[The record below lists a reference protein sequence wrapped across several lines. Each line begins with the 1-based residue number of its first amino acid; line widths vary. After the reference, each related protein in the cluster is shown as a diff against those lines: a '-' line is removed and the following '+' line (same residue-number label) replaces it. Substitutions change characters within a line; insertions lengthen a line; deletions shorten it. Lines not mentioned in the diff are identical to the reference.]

1 MQNVAG
7 VAVSAQPEDQNDSH
21 GSIVSNLA
29 SLIQRIREANAM
41 IESAIIRAPAVADIE
56 IAATLVVLDDVTP
69 GYVTARAA
77 LKSCEAD
84 LELAL
89 RSWRPTSRTV

>member
-7 VAVSAQPEDQNDSH
+7 IVVSARSEDRNDSH

-29 SLIQRIREANAM
+29 SLIKRIQQTNAL
-41 IESAIIRAPAVADIE
+41 IESAISRDATAADME
-56 IAATLVVLDDVTP
+56 IATTVVVLDDITP
-69 GYVTARAA
+69 GYVKARAA
-77 LKSCEAD
+77 LKSCEAG

-89 RSWRPTSRTV
+89 QSWGPRGRTV